1 MRLKNSEVEHI
12 MMQNSAV
19 TYAIGDIH
27 GEVTLLRRLLALLP
41 FREEDTLV
49 FLGDYLDRGED
60 SVATILALRELKRSH
75 PKCIFLRGNH
85 EDAWLACWDGASFS
99 HAPDI
104 GGALQ

>member
-1 MRLKNSEVEHI
+1 MEYI
-12 MMQNSAV
+12 TMQDLPM
-19 TYAIGDIH
+19 TYAIGDLH
-27 GEVTLLRRLLALLP
+27 GEVTLLRQLLALLP

-60 SVATILALRELKRSH
+60 SVATILALQELKRSH
-75 PKCIFLRGNH
+75 PHCIFLRGNH

-104 GGALQ
+104 GGALD